1 MMHLHYGLG
10 MQGVGPYPRH
20 PKRTEGA
27 VNMAYSYACK
37 DFEGMESCPGKVVA
51 ETEDEIWKLMELH
64 AVIAH
69 GEDPSTWDDETRAY
83 AKTLIKTL

>member
-1 MMHLHYGLG
+1 MTD
-10 MQGVGPYPRH
+10 
-20 PKRTEGA
+20 K
-27 VNMAYSYACK
+27 YSYSCK
-37 DFEGMESCPGKVVA
+37 DYPGMEACPGQVVA
-51 ETEDEIWKLMELH
+51 STEEEVCKLMELH